1 MRQTT
6 RYSILLT
13 AALIAFFLVASMLD
27 SPSGQ
32 LIINLVALLPFPL
45 VMYTML
51 RRLANEDESFT
62 VRGGIGTGEAV
73 ARRAAVLFSLFTLLY
88 GQFFIEARQPIWIMA
103 MGGIGTLITT
113 WLIGFVFA
121 ALCAWVVARGRA
133 GGKGEAAT
141 QGVE

>member
-13 AALIAFFLVASMLD
+13 AALIAFFLVASMMD

-62 VRGGIGTGEAV
+62 VRGG
-73 ARRAAVLFSLFTLLY
+73 
-88 GQFFIEARQPIWIMA
+88 
-103 MGGIGTLITT
+103 
-113 WLIGFVFA
+113 
-121 ALCAWVVARGRA
+121 
-133 GGKGEAAT
+133 
-141 QGVE
+141 